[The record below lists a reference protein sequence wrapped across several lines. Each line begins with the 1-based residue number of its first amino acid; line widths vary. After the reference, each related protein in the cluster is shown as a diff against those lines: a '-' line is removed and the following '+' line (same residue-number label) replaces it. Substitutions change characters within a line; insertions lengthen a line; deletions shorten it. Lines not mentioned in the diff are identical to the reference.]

1 MKYRALGRASLKI
14 SEIGV
19 GTEHFVRQS
28 QETIDETLHLAIDA
42 GINYLDIVYAYPSYL
57 EAIGKVIEPMR
68 KNLILAI
75 HIGAGAI
82 NGKHRKLRS
91 SGSARRA
98 FDEALSHLKIESADI
113 AIIQNVSPHE
123 YEKIMKSSGLISF
136 AEELRETGQTKYIGL
151 SSHYPQLIRKA
162 VLTEKFDMLMSQFNM
177 FAEEIPDRKELVRQC
192 YEAQTAFVAIKPYA
206 GGHLL
211 KAGRKVRV
219 PSLKS
224 GGEVFE
230 GKFPKTNHLP
240 ARCLAYILDHNGVT
254 TVIPGFKNALELQ
267 QALDY
272 YTMDPPDKEYD
283 ILVNFLKELKS

>member
-1 MKYRALGRASLKI
+1 MEYRALGRSSLKI

-28 QETIDETLHLAIDA
+28 QDTIDQTLHLAIDA
-42 GINYLDIVYAYPSYL
+42 GINYFDIVYAYPSYL

-68 KNLILAI
+68 ENLILAI

-82 NGKHRKLRS
+82 NGIHRKLRS

-113 AIIQNVSPHE
+113 AIIQNVYPKE

-162 VLTEKFDMLMSQFNM
+162 VLTEKFDMLMSQFNLL
-177 FAEEIPDRKELVRQC
+177 AEEIPDRKGLVQQC
-192 YEAQTAFVAIKPYA
+192 YESQTAFVAIKPYA

-211 KAGRKVRV
+211 KTGRKIRV
-219 PSLKS
+219 PRLKS
-224 GGEVFE
+224 GGEMFE
-230 GKFPKTNHLP
+230 MKFPKTDHMP
-240 ARCLAYILDHNGVT
+240 ARCLAYVLDHEGIT
-254 TVIPGFKNALELQ
+254 TVIPGFKNAQELQ
-267 QALDY
+267 EALDY
-272 YTMDPPDKEYD
+272 YIVDPQDKEYD
-283 ILVNFLKELKS
+283 TLVNVLKESKS